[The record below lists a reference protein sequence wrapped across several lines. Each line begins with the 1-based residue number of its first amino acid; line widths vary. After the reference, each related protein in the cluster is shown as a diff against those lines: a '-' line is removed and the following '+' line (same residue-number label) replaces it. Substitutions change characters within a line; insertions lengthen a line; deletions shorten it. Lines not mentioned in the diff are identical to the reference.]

1 MSEETKEVKE
11 KKAPIML
18 PDDVVDATGGAPR
31 DLVIVGIP
39 KIGKGT
45 ILGALTRERNALV
58 LDLEKGGYEYISAR
72 KISTYA
78 EELSNELD
86 SFRKYIETRNALL
99 ANKGKYEFLIID
111 GLSDLDSLSVIG
123 GTFTYMDSVIGK
135 KFNRVGGLA
144 GNPKIPY
151 GHPDWK
157 PVTTLPDGAGYQ
169 HTRNWFLDQI
179 KIFTQIAPFRIYA
192 AHIVDKYIKDDGKET
207 VAGNEIALTGQLKRI
222 FASRVTALGKLVVE
236 GDKRYLNFDVQN
248 DSIVA
253 GSRSSALS
261 GKILIS
267 EKKGDVIETYWESV
281 YPKNDK

>member
-1 MSEETKEVKE
+1 MSEEVKEVKE
-11 KKAPIML
+11 KKNPIVL
-18 PDDVVDATGGAPR
+18 PEDIVEATGTAPR

-45 ILGALTRERNALV
+45 ILGALTRERNAIV

-72 KISTYA
+72 KISTYDQD
-78 EELSNELD
+78 LSNEFD
-86 SFRKYIETRNALL
+86 SYKKYIEARNALL
-99 ANKGKYEFLIID
+99 ANKGKYEYLIID

-123 GTFTYMDSVIGK
+123 GTLTYMDSVIGK
-135 KFNRVGGLA
+135 KFNRVGGIA
-144 GNPKIPY
+144 GNPKLPY

-157 PVTTLPDGAGYQ
+157 PVTTLADGAGYQ

-179 KIFTQIAPFRIYA
+179 KIFTQIAPYRIYA

-253 GSRSSALS
+253 GSRASSLQ

-267 EKKGDVIETYWESV
+267 EKKGDIIETYWDSI
-281 YPKNDK
+281 YPTIKK

>member
-1 MSEETKEVKE
+1 MEDVKE
-11 KKAPIML
+11 KPKVML
-18 PDDVVDATGGAPR
+18 PDDITAATGGAPR

-45 ILGALTRERNALV
+45 ILGALTRERNAIV

-72 KISTYA
+72 KISTY
-78 EELSNELD
+78 EGELSNELD
-86 SFRKYIETRNALL
+86 SFKRYIETRNALL
-99 ANKGKYEFLIID
+99 ANKGKYEMLIID
-111 GLSDLDSLSVIG
+111 GLSDLDSLSVLG
-123 GTFTYMDSVIGK
+123 GTFAYMDSTIGK
-135 KFNRVGGLA
+135 KFNRVGGIA
-144 GNPKIPY
+144 GNAKIPY

-157 PVTTLPDGAGYQ
+157 PVTSLPDGNGYQ

-207 VAGNEIALTGQLKRI
+207 VAGSEIALTGQLKRI
-222 FASRVTALGKLVVE
+222 FASRVTALGKLIVD

-253 GSRSSALS
+253 GSRAAELT

-267 EKKGDVIETYWESV
+267 KKTEKGIETYWDSI
-281 YPKNDK
+281 YPSKSK